1 MKLIHIPFLL
11 VVINGYGQKLTKA
24 YNLTQVNLKNHLNY
38 LSDDSLEGRRA
49 GTRGEK
55 LAADYISSMFKQYGL
70 TPIGTPNGFFQEFEI
85 ADGKKVSDE
94 SFFSVNDK
102 KLKPGKDYFP
112 LNSSANIPVL
122 SDNVTPSL
130 SEAGHPWF
138 LDIAEILA
146 DNKDNPHFDIKN
158 AIVTNCE
165 KIISKGA
172 TAVFVHN
179 SSNINDNLFFDAKS
193 KEENLKAPIVYI
205 TKECM
210 DKYFQD
216 PSDTYNVQLRIMI
229 ISATRKTQNIIG
241 FKDNHAPFTLVFG
254 AHYDHLGYGE
264 DGNSMNRT
272 GAPMIHN
279 GADDNASG
287 TAALIEISRLLS
299 TQKKNSFNYL
309 FIAFSAEE
317 LGLLGSKY
325 FVEHPTIDLNT
336 INYMINMDMIGRMS
350 DSTRTITIGGYG
362 TSPSWND
369 ILNKTKSNFRVKLDS
384 SGTGP
389 SDHTSF
395 YRKNIPVLF
404 FFTGLHSDYHKPT
417 DDADKINYLAM
428 TDIVNYTVNIV
439 RNSKIPQKLV
449 FTKTREQQTSTSTRF
464 SVSMGI
470 MPDYSYSGTGVRVDG
485 LSEGRPAIKAGL
497 LAGDIVVKMGDT
509 NIDSVEAYMKALGK
523 FKKGDSTNVVV
534 LRSGL
539 EKTFN
544 ITF

>member
-193 KEENLKAPIVYI
+193 KEENLKSPIVYI

-210 DKYFQD
+210 DKYFPD

>member
-1 MKLIHIPFLL
+1 
-11 VVINGYGQKLTKA
+11 
-24 YNLTQVNLKNHLNY
+24 
-38 LSDDSLEGRRA
+38 
-49 GTRGEK
+49 
-55 LAADYISSMFKQYGL
+55 MFKQYGL

-112 LNSSANIPVL
+112 LNASANIPVL

-130 SEAGHPWF
+130 SEAAHPWF
-138 LDIAEILA
+138 FDIAEILA

-179 SSNINDNLFFDAKS
+179 SSKVNDNLFFDAKS

-210 DKYFQD
+210 DKYFPD

-369 ILNKTKSNFRVKLDS
+369 ILNKTKSNIRVKLDS

-439 RNSKIPQKLV
+439 RNSKIPQKLI

-534 LRSGL
+534 VRSGL

>member
-193 KEENLKAPIVYI
+193 KEENLKSPIVYI

-210 DKYFQD
+210 DKYFPD

-299 TQKKNSFNYL
+299 RQKKNSFNYL

>member
-146 DNKDNPHFDIKN
+146 DNKENPHFDIKN

-193 KEENLKAPIVYI
+193 KEENLKSPIVYI

-523 FKKGDSTNVVV
+523 FKKGDSTNFVV

>member
-1 MKLIHIPFLL
+1 
-11 VVINGYGQKLTKA
+11 
-24 YNLTQVNLKNHLNY
+24 
-38 LSDDSLEGRRA
+38 
-49 GTRGEK
+49 
-55 LAADYISSMFKQYGL
+55 
-70 TPIGTPNGFFQEFEI
+70 
-85 ADGKKVSDE
+85 
-94 SFFSVNDK
+94 
-102 KLKPGKDYFP
+102 
-112 LNSSANIPVL
+112 
-122 SDNVTPSL
+122 
-130 SEAGHPWF
+130 
-138 LDIAEILA
+138 
-146 DNKDNPHFDIKN
+146 
-158 AIVTNCE
+158 
-165 KIISKGA
+165 
-172 TAVFVHN
+172 
-179 SSNINDNLFFDAKS
+179 
-193 KEENLKAPIVYI
+193 
-205 TKECM
+205 
-210 DKYFQD
+210 
-216 PSDTYNVQLRIMI
+216 
-229 ISATRKTQNIIG
+229 
-241 FKDNHAPFTLVFG
+241 
-254 AHYDHLGYGE
+254 
-264 DGNSMNRT
+264 
-272 GAPMIHN
+272 
-279 GADDNASG
+279 
-287 TAALIEISRLLS
+287 
-299 TQKKNSFNYL
+299 
-309 FIAFSAEE
+309 
-317 LGLLGSKY
+317 
-325 FVEHPTIDLNT
+325 
-336 INYMINMDMIGRMS
+336 MDMIGRMS

>member
-146 DNKDNPHFDIKN
+146 DNKENPHFDIKN

-193 KEENLKAPIVYI
+193 KEENLKSPIVYI

-210 DKYFQD
+210 DKYFPD

-534 LRSGL
+534 VRSGL

>member
-210 DKYFQD
+210 DKYFPD

>member
-146 DNKDNPHFDIKN
+146 DNKENPHFDIKN

-193 KEENLKAPIVYI
+193 KEENLKSPIVYI

-210 DKYFQD
+210 DKYFPD

>member
-146 DNKDNPHFDIKN
+146 DNKENPHFDIKN

-299 TQKKNSFNYL
+299 RQKKNSFNYL

>member
-229 ISATRKTQNIIG
+229 ISTTRKTQNIIG